1 MPVQGD
7 MIFTLGTNPV
17 AEAIGRAAEPRLGQ
31 VLRSHSM
38 PGQKTTHL
46 ELLTLA
52 SAGTAAVD
60 ILTCTWKAEKR
71 MSLLAS
77 SPACPSVP
85 AISSTT
91 ITYYG

>member
-1 MPVQGD
+1 
-7 MIFTLGTNPV
+7 MIFTLGSNPV

-52 SAGTAAVD
+52 SAGTAPFGPLHMHVESGE
-60 ILTCTWKAEKR
+60 TCVTPRLEPCLPKCIAF
-71 MSLLAS
+71 
-77 SPACPSVP
+77 
-85 AISSTT
+85 SSTT

>member
-1 MPVQGD
+1 

-52 SAGTAAVD
+52 SAGTAPVD